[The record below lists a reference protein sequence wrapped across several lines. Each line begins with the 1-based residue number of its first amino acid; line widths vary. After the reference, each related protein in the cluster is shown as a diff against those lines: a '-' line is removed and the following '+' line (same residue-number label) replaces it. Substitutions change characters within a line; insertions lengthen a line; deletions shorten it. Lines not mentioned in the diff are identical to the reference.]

1 MRSTIKL
8 ALAFQLSMA
17 SFAVRPSRPWSV
29 EESAM
34 FAARKE
40 FELLKLL
47 STDKKALATAR
58 RLGAFRPQ
66 PQPPSPAVAAGAGKA
81 AAAPPPDAAAPSA
94 SATAPNSRQ
103 RRSAARSARRHAAR
117 RAQSLSRSMLAL
129 LFIVRLRRLVD
140 GTLGLPGGPAD
151 AGASSGSAK
160 RGPGERPSSGCS
172 SSSSSSRSSDPE
184 MRMVTPGDFFA
195 YSSLPR
201 GASQQKKHRSGLLA
215 GFLLKQ

>member
-1 MRSTIKL
+1 MSC
-8 ALAFQLSMA
+8 S
-17 SFAVRPSRPWSV
+17 SSSRPTRRRSRRPVASAPSV
-29 EESAM
+29 LN
-34 FAARKE
+34 RN
-40 FELLKLL
+40 
-47 STDKKALATAR
+47 
-58 RLGAFRPQ
+58 RLH
-66 PQPPSPAVAAGAGKA
+66 SPAVAAGAGKA

-160 RGPGERPSSGCS
+160 RGPDERPSSGCS
-172 SSSSSSRSSDPE
+172 SSSSSSRSSDSE

-201 GASQQKKHRSGLLA
+201 GASQQKNQIFFYKRNR
-215 GFLLKQ
+215 LKICMRI

>member
-1 MRSTIKL
+1 
-8 ALAFQLSMA
+8 
-17 SFAVRPSRPWSV
+17 
-29 EESAM
+29 
-34 FAARKE
+34 
-40 FELLKLL
+40 
-47 STDKKALATAR
+47 
-58 RLGAFRPQ
+58 
-66 PQPPSPAVAAGAGKA
+66 
-81 AAAPPPDAAAPSA
+81 
-94 SATAPNSRQ
+94 
-103 RRSAARSARRHAAR
+103 
-117 RAQSLSRSMLAL
+117 MLAL

-160 RGPGERPSSGCS
+160 RGLDERPSSGCS